1 MRSVKFFLYLWFFE
15 SYILPL
21 KDYIQL
27 QAQKLKGTVS
37 LIPSEKYISVT
48 VNKIKI
54 KINKKSKERTSKYC
68 SKLQKENF

>member
-1 MRSVKFFLYLWFFE
+1 MRSVKFFLHLWFFE

-27 QAQKLKGTVS
+27 KAQKLKGTVS
-37 LIPSEKYISVT
+37 VIPSEKYLSVT

-54 KINKKSKERTSKYC
+54 QINKKNKEKTS
-68 SKLQKENF
+68 